1 MKFWNES
8 VDTEREINTIK
19 EAVELLNEESLEKLT
34 LVYLYEYIVYNN
46 HLNYIEKN
54 NKLYDYKRRIKEI
67 RELYRY
73 KRIVFEQYRDRL
85 SEVFSELT
93 VDDFVDE
100 IVAICIGFF
109 KYENFNRWHRGYKSE
124 RMYDKLEEEFE
135 ELEDE
140 WEE

>member
-1 MKFWNES
+1 MRLWHES
-8 VDTEREINTIK
+8 APAEREINTVR
-19 EAVELLNEESLEKLT
+19 EAVKLLNEESLEKLT
-34 LVYLYEYIVYNN
+34 LVYLHNYIVYNN
-46 HLNYIEKN
+46 HLDYYDRQK
-54 NKLYDYKRRIKEI
+54 KLYEYKRRIKEI
-67 RELYRY
+67 RELYRH
-73 KRIVFEQYRDRL
+73 KRIVFESYRDML
-85 SEVFSELT
+85 ADLISGLT

-100 IVAICIGFF
+100 VVAICIGFF